1 MATELRRAIG
11 LRTVVSASTGL
22 AFAAVEYLAAAGLV
36 AYVAGDAAW
45 LAVAVAGGLLL
56 LVWGYFSELNGL
68 FPTAAAIRLYMA
80 KAMDDR
86 VALTITFTYLL
97 TIVLVVAADA
107 YIIGSAIAYVFGQ
120 ASWVAVVYIALLLVA
135 ATVANLRGVRVAGA
149 VQDIATYTVLA
160 GTVIICVIGLARDN
174 FALRT
179 PFNPVDTSHPITS
192 FISAVALAI
201 FLYSAFEWVT
211 TNAEEVRDP
220 RLIHRGML
228 ISLGILFV
236 TCALITLA
244 MSHLL
249 TSAELATAYPQ
260 LYLAQRAAGSI
271 GLIAML
277 AVTAL
282 TALNTFNGAFLTASR
297 FMYATAREGNLPPIF
312 SQLNDKAAPWAPV
325 VALGAASLVC
335 ATLVAV
341 TGAWQ
346 ALVATG
352 AALESMIYAAA
363 AYCVIRL
370 RGRLKDAP
378 RPFRLALAPLLA
390 PIGLIIFTAL
400 AILASVTVGPN
411 INVTPLVIIL
421 ITGTL
426 SAAYTLFVIPDVKRR
441 EAARRAARGRRRP
454 QRAPV
459 ADSVVRDKVALIEG
473 ETGAD
478 SEQ

>member
-1 MATELRRAIG
+1 MATQLRRAIG

-22 AFAAVEYLAAAGLV
+22 AFAAVEFLAAAGLV
-36 AYVAGDAAW
+36 AYAAGDAAW

-86 VALTITFTYLL
+86 AALTITFTYLL
-97 TIVLVVAADA
+97 TIVLVVSADA
-107 YIIGSAIAYVFGQ
+107 YIIGSAITYVFGQ
-120 ASWVAVVYIALLLVA
+120 SPWVAVVYIALLLVA

-160 GTVIICVIGLARDN
+160 GVVIICVIGLARDG

-179 PFNPVDTSHPITS
+179 PFNPVDAGHPITS

-228 ISLGILFV
+228 ISLGVLFV
-236 TCALITLA
+236 VCALITLA

-297 FMYATAREGNLPPIF
+297 FMYATAREGNLPPVF
-312 SQLNDKAAPWAPV
+312 SRLNDKAAPWAPI

-370 RGRLKDAP
+370 RGRLKDTP
-378 RPFRLALAPLLA
+378 RPFRMPLASLLA
-390 PIGLIIFTAL
+390 PAGLVIFAAL
-400 AILASVTVGPN
+400 AVLASVTVGPDLN
-411 INVTPLVIIL
+411 LTPLVIIL
-421 ITGTL
+421 VTGTL
-426 SAAYTLFVIPDVKRR
+426 SAAYTLLVIPELKRR

-454 QRAPV
+454 QRATTPEMPG
-459 ADSVVRDKVALIEG
+459 VVEPAPIEG
-473 ETGAD
+473 GAGAAPG
-478 SEQ
+478 E

>member
-1 MATELRRAIG
+1 MATQLRRAMG

-36 AYVAGDAAW
+36 SYVAGDAAW

-68 FPTAAAIRLYMA
+68 YPTAAAIRLYMA
-80 KAMDDR
+80 RAMDDR

-120 ASWVAVVYIALLLVA
+120 ASWVAVVYIALLLIA

-149 VQDIATYTVLA
+149 VQDGATYTVLA
-160 GTVIICVIGLARDN
+160 GTVLIAIIGLARDG
-174 FALRT
+174 FALRA
-179 PFNPVDTSHPITS
+179 PLNPVDAGHPLTS
-192 FISAVALAI
+192 FVSAVALAI

-220 RLIHRGML
+220 RHIHRGML
-228 ISLGILFV
+228 ISLGALFI

-297 FMYATAREGNLPPIF
+297 FMYATAREGSLPQVF
-312 SQLNDKAAPWAPV
+312 AQLNDKAAPWAPV
-325 VALGAASLVC
+325 IALGAASLVC

-341 TGAWQ
+341 TGSWQ

-352 AALESMIYAAA
+352 AALESMIYATA

-370 RGRLKDAP
+370 RVKSPESA
-378 RPFRLALAPLLA
+378 RPFKMALALVLA
-390 PIGLIIFTAL
+390 PVGLVIFTAL
-400 AILASVTVGPN
+400 ALLASVTVGPSMN
-411 INVTPLVIIL
+411 ITPLVIIL
-421 ITGTL
+421 FTGAL
-426 SAAYTLFVIPDVKRR
+426 SALYVTLVIPKLKRR

-454 QRAPV
+454 QRPV
-459 ADSVVRDKVALIEG
+459 ESSSNFVEAATIDQQTIGDAEF
-473 ETGAD
+473 
-478 SEQ
+478 

>member
-45 LAVAVAGGLLL
+45 LAVAAAGGLLL

-86 VALTITFTYLL
+86 AALTITFTYLL

-120 ASWVAVVYIALLLVA
+120 ASWVAVVYIALLLAA
-135 ATVANLRGVRVAGA
+135 ATFANLRGVRVAGV
-149 VQDIATYTVLA
+149 VQDIATYSVLA
-160 GTVIICVIGLARDN
+160 GTVIICLIGLARDH
-174 FALRT
+174 FALRA
-179 PFNPVDTSHPITS
+179 PFNPVDTTHPLTS

-211 TNAEEVRDP
+211 TNAEEVREP
-220 RLIHRGML
+220 RLIQRGML
-228 ISLGILFV
+228 ISLGVLFI

-249 TSAELATAYPQ
+249 SSAELASAYPQ
-260 LYLAQRAAGSI
+260 LYLAQRAAGSV

-297 FMYATAREGNLPPIF
+297 FMYATAREGALPQVF
-312 SQLNDKAAPWAPV
+312 ARLNDKAAPWAPIG
-325 VALGAASLVC
+325 ALGAASLVC

-346 ALVATG
+346 ALIATG
-352 AALESMIYAAA
+352 AALESMIYAVA
-363 AYCVIRL
+363 AYCVLRL
-370 RGRLKDAP
+370 RFKLKDTP
-378 RPFRLALAPLLA
+378 RPFRMALALALAPV
-390 PIGLIIFTAL
+390 GLVIFTVL
-400 AILASVTVGPN
+400 AILASVTVGSTFN
-411 INVTPLVIIL
+411 AVPLAIIL
-421 ITGTL
+421 ITGAL
-426 SAAYTLFVIPDVKRR
+426 SALYVVFVLPELKRR
-441 EAARRAARGRRRP
+441 ELARRAARGKRRP
-454 QRAPV
+454 GAGGLPG
-459 ADSVVRDKVALIEG
+459 ASVLDQIVE
-473 ETGAD
+473 
-478 SEQ
+478 

>member
-11 LRTVVSASTGL
+11 LRTVVSTSTGL

-45 LAVAVAGGLLL
+45 LAVAVAGALLL

-120 ASWVAVVYIALLLVA
+120 ASWVAMVYIALLLAA

-149 VQDIATYTVLA
+149 VQDIATYSVLA
-160 GTVIICVIGLARDN
+160 GTVIICLIGLARDH

-179 PFNPVDTSHPITS
+179 PFNPVDAGHPLTS

-211 TNAEEVRDP
+211 TNAEEVREP

-228 ISLGILFV
+228 ISLGVLFI

-249 TSAELATAYPQ
+249 TSAELASAYPQ

-297 FMYATAREGNLPPIF
+297 FMYATAREGALPQVF
-312 SQLNDKAAPWAPV
+312 ARLNDKAAPWAPII
-325 VALGAASLVC
+325 ALGAASLVC

-341 TGAWQ
+341 TGAWE

-352 AALESMIYAAA
+352 AALESMIYAVA
-363 AYCVIRL
+363 AYCVLRL
-370 RGRLKDAP
+370 RFKLKETP
-378 RPFRLALAPLLA
+378 RPFKMTLALALA
-390 PIGLIIFTAL
+390 PIGLVIFTAL
-400 AILASVTVGPN
+400 AILASVTVGPS
-411 INVTPLVIIL
+411 INAAPLAIILVTASLSALYVLVIIPEL
-421 ITGTL
+421 
-426 SAAYTLFVIPDVKRR
+426 KRR
-441 EAARRAARGRRRP
+441 DAARRAARGKRRP
-454 QRAPV
+454 GPGSAHSTPV
-459 ADSVVRDKVALIEG
+459 LE
-473 ETGAD
+473 
-478 SEQ
+478 